1 MKTSRFGTLWEIETD
16 DNIDMNRLSGG
27 QLFLYGSNVINQ
39 KYSKEP
45 GDQIVYYKVIKK
57 EGNSIEYMQIFDVL
71 EEG

>member
-1 MKTSRFGTLWEIETD
+1 MKISRFGTLWEIETE

-27 QLFLYGSNVINQ
+27 QLFLYGSSVINQ

-71 EEG
+71 EDG